1 MSALLD
7 SFSNALTPLLQRQ
20 RYHGPQRTQ
29 AMDAALQAGLPH
41 ARSEAWKYTPLR
53 NLERRRYAA
62 PQPGLFD
69 AALLA
74 AIPAPRL
81 VFNNGRYDAALSDLD
96 GLAAG
101 VSLRPLSQVLA
112 EDDARA
118 SNFLERRYERPEEIF
133 ARVNAALA
141 EDGAVLKVAAGIVGG
156 HVNLVFVGAPIA
168 LESPHLDV
176 RAVARDSHD
185 VAWHLRNLI
194 ELQEGAR
201 LTVVEHQLGGG
212 EHSHLGNSV
221 SHVHLATRATLTHAR
236 VQDEAAGAVS
246 IARTDAALS
255 RESVY
260 RRLDLELGA
269 ALSRHELNVALHGE
283 SARLHANGVL
293 LATGKRHLDTRLG
306 IDHVGRDSACDLVW
320 RGMGAGLSRHELN
333 VALHGEGARLH
344 ANGVLL
350 ATGKRHLDTRLG
362 IDHVGR
368 DSTCELT
375 WRGLGAGRSKA
386 AFHGGILIREG
397 ADGTAAT
404 LSNKNLLLTEGAEID
419 SQPVLEIHADEVQAA
434 HGATVGQLDPT
445 ALFYLRS
452 RGLPAEQARA
462 LLTAAFCRETLAVI
476 DDDVAR
482 GALAARLDVA
492 LARLEVA

>member
-7 SFSNALTPLLQRQ
+7 SFASSFDALTAR
-20 RYHGPQRTQ
+20 
-29 AMDAALQAGLPH
+29 DAAGLGDSRRAALAAALHDGIPH
-41 ARSEAWKYTPLR
+41 ARVEAWKYTPLR
-53 NLERRRYAA
+53 SLERRAFAA
-62 PQPGLFD
+62 TDD
-69 AALLA
+69 APVSVDATLLA
-74 AIPAPRL
+74 GIPAPRM
-81 VFNNGRYDAALSDLD
+81 VFVNGRFDAAHSDFAGLPD
-96 GLAAG
+96 GVTLQP
-101 VSLRPLSQVLA
+101 VSKLLVA
-112 EDDARA
+112 DEAREA
-118 SNFLERRYERPEEIF
+118 NFLARRFDRADEIF

-141 EDGAVLKVAAGIVGG
+141 DEGVVLRVAAGARATKPVQ
-156 HVNLVFVGAPIA
+156 LVFVGTA
-168 LESPHLDV
+168 SQGD
-176 RAVARDSHD
+176 R
-185 VAWHLRNLI
+185 AWHLRHLI
-194 ELQEGAR
+194 ELREGAA
-201 LTVVEHQLGGG
+201 LTVVEHQLGDAA
-212 EHSHLGNSV
+212 HAHLANAV
-221 SHVHLATRATLTHAR
+221 MHVHLGPDAVLRHAR
-236 VQDEAAGAVS
+236 IQDEATSATLIS
-246 IARTDAALS
+246 RTDAVLA
-255 RESVY
+255 RAAEY
-260 RRLDLELGA
+260 RRIDLEL
-269 ALSRHELNVALHGE
+269 
-283 SARLHANGVL
+283 
-293 LATGKRHLDTRLG
+293 
-306 IDHVGRDSACDLVW
+306 
-320 RGMGAGLSRHELN
+320 GAGLSRHELN

-462 LLTAAFCRETLAVI
+462 LLTAAFCRETLTVI